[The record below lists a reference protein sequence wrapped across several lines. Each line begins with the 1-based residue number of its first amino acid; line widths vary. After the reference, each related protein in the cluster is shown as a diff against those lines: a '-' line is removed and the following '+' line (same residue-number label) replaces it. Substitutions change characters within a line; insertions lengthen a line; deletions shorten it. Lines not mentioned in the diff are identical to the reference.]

1 MQSETY
7 PEGLFGGERLAN
19 CADKPV
25 RHEGR
30 VVWVRTMLGGVFMID
45 TPEQPIPIA
54 FRADCEGRK
63 LPRVGQRSS
72 LSPSSPLTAQ
82 FAAMLPWKQRGRCA
96 TSAQALSRSPRVP
109 SLMHG
114 GKTSGLSSLKR
125 WQTRQERRQ
134 RETDSRTAMGS
145 HVVSRRS
152 SRICQAR
159 PQDSCQRKRRL

>member
-63 LPRVGQRSS
+63 LPKVGQRVTFR
-72 LSPSSPLTAQ
+72 LVGNRPTAVEVEIV
-82 FAAMLPWKQRGRCA
+82 K
-96 TSAQALSRSPRVP
+96 
-109 SLMHG
+109 
-114 GKTSGLSSLKR
+114 
-125 WQTRQERRQ
+125 
-134 RETDSRTAMGS
+134 
-145 HVVSRRS
+145 
-152 SRICQAR
+152 
-159 PQDSCQRKRRL
+159 